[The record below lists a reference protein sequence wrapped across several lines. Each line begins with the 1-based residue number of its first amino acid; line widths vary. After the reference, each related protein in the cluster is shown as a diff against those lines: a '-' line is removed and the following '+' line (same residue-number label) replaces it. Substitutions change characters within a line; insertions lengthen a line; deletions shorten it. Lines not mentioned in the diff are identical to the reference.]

1 MIYQVVNI
9 LLIKKQAFKTLILRL
24 DLRDYSAM
32 YIQNIYTS
40 IHSYINNKTIRSKS
54 LEYKI
59 RLIGSMLNNN
69 NIKDAGFI
77 VPLKYVSKFRILFN
91 LPLLNCEIET
101 DFSWL
106 KECIISE
113 IFKTA

>member
-1 MIYQVVNI
+1 
-9 LLIKKQAFKTLILRL
+9 
-24 DLRDYSAM
+24 M

-59 RLIGSMLNNN
+59 RLIGIMLNNN

-91 LPLLNCEIET
+91 LPLFNCEIET

>member
-1 MIYQVVNI
+1 
-9 LLIKKQAFKTLILRL
+9 
-24 DLRDYSAM
+24 M